1 MFLQKAVGVRLEW
14 GHEDLAVPFAANR
27 LGFDRGFGP
36 CTSGVVMQGDD
47 VAAVLVFHNFHPEAG
62 VIEVSAVAENAK
74 WAQRGV
80 LKQAFGYIYDKLQ
93 CQMAVARC
101 DVSNGRVRRLWKAF
115 GASEHIIPRL
125 RGREAD
131 EAILTLTDDAWRA
144 SRFAR

>member
-1 MFLQKAVGVRLEW
+1 MRLEF
-14 GHEDLAVPFAANR
+14 GHEDLAVPYAAKR

-36 CTSGVVMQGDD
+36 CTSAVVTSDND
-47 VAAVLVFHNFHPEAG
+47 VAAVLIFHNWHPEAG
-62 VIEVSAVAENAK
+62 VIEVSAVADNPQ

-80 LKQAFGYIYDKLQ
+80 LKRAFGYLYDKLG
-93 CQMAVARC
+93 CQMV
-101 DVSNGRVRRLWKAF
+101 VSRTDAANERVRRLWRAF

-125 RGREAD
+125 RGKDAD